1 MKRLLPDEESSL
13 IHNILQ
19 SLDDDQAQEILTI
32 DLRGKTAF
40 ADYMVVASGRSQRHV
55 GAVADHLLRN
65 LKSRGL
71 KNIQVEGLPNCDWVL
86 VDAGDVVVHIFRPEV
101 RDFYNLEKM
110 WQVDSTED
118 ASTDTIEL

>member
-1 MKRLLPDEESSL
+1 MKRLLPDDESSL
-13 IHNILQ
+13 IHNILK

-55 GAVADHLLRN
+55 GAVADHLLRS
-65 LKSRGL
+65 LKGRGL
-71 KNIQVEGLPNCDWVL
+71 KNIQVEGLTNCDWVL

-110 WQVDSTED
+110 WDLDIPNESAVT
-118 ASTDTIEL
+118 